1 MQRLVSVFL
10 KEPSFEQL
18 TIHSRDVLSKVE
30 NLNLD
35 FVIFGENFH

>member
-10 KEPSFEQL
+10 KEPSFEPL
-18 TIHSRDVLSKVE
+18 TIHSRDVLSKDE

-35 FVIFGENFH
+35 FIIFGENFH